1 MIKLKVAKWDKDF
14 EATLKA
20 DNATLNEFLLDKN
33 ETRWSRYDMRERF
46 DDGNSWPLPMV
57 TGHRYRF
64 HWGEGI
70 DFTFMRFRISPER
83 YLPTDLN
90 IHMMTNFT
98 DVRASINN
106 TD

>member
-1 MIKLKVAKWDKDF
+1 
-14 EATLKA
+14 
-20 DNATLNEFLLDKN
+20 
-33 ETRWSRYDMRERF
+33 MREKV